1 MVTISKDYSDLI
13 TVQDY
18 GKKEVIDG
26 VKFLDLQLHPDDG
39 GEFLELGR
47 LEETGALKALPAFAV
62 KQISWSRLLPG
73 TVKAFHLHRRQAD
86 LWYVSPFDRV
96 LVGLADLRQDSPTYN
111 VKLRLTLGGGT
122 SKLLYI
128 PKGVAHGA
136 GNPWSQPATVVY
148 FTDEEFDPAQPDE
161 GRLPY
166 DLFGPEFWTIHKG

>member
-18 GKKEVIDG
+18 GKKEVING
-26 VKFLDLQLHPDDG
+26 VKLIDLKLHSDDG

-47 LEETGALKALPAFAV
+47 LEQGVMKTLPEFNV
-62 KQISWSRLLPG
+62 KQISWSRLLPSAI
-73 TVKAFHLHRRQAD
+73 KAFHIHRRQAD
-86 LWYVSPFDRV
+86 LWYISPFDRV

-111 VKLRLTLGGGT
+111 VKLRLILGGGH

-128 PKGVAHGA
+128 PRGVAHGA
-136 GNPWSQPATVVY
+136 GNPWSQPATVIY

-166 DLFGPEFWTIHKG
+166 DLFGQEFWQIHKG